1 MTVDERV
8 DEWALSAGRGGVFCK
23 NLLHVYGCLP
33 RVARALSMSDN
44 RSNSTHANMW

>member
-23 NLLHVYGCLP
+23 NLLHVCDGLP
-33 RVARALSMSDN
+33 RFVGNHPEQAHTN
-44 RSNSTHANMW
+44 GKPNSL